1 MSVLIETLLT
11 MDGKKSFA
19 VVVRVASK
27 EWIETVVS
35 GQTKAS
41 LIIGNH
47 WSENDCKLYLP
58 SFSSIDCL
66 HSEMNVLT
74 E

>member
-1 MSVLIETLLT
+1 MNDNQALKWRIGVNFFLSLLSVLIETLLT

-47 WSENDCKLYLP
+47 
-58 SFSSIDCL
+58 
-66 HSEMNVLT
+66 
-74 E
+74 